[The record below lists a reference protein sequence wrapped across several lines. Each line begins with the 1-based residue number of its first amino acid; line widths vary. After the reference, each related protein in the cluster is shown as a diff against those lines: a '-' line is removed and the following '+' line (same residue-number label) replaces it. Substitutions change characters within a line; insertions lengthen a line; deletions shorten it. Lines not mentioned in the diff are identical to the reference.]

1 MNPQRLTVNCS
12 MLFTDLPLLRRPQAA
27 RDAGFDAVEF
37 WWPFDDAVPADRE
50 VDEFVSAIDDAG
62 VRLTH
67 LNLAAGDLAAGER
80 GLLSHPPRTREFVE
94 SIDVAVGIGARL
106 RTVGFNALYGNR
118 MAGLDVAE
126 QGSLAVDNLAVA
138 ARAAAT
144 IGAQILLEPLS
155 ALPDY
160 PLRLADDALAVSD
173 AVRREHR
180 MDNVALLADLYHLST
195 NGDDLDHVLSRHTG
209 RIGHVQIADAPGR
222 GEPGTGTMDFAR
234 HLDTLD
240 EAGYP
245 RWISLE
251 YRQTL
256 ADPIAWLAA
265 FTNGAH

>member
-1 MNPQRLTVNCS
+1 MNRRRLTVNCS

-37 WWPFDDAVPADRE
+37 WWPFDDAVPADRA
-50 VDEFVSAIDDAG
+50 VDEFVTAIDDAG

-80 GLLSHPPRTREFVE
+80 GLLSHPQRAREFVD
-94 SIDVAVGIGARL
+94 SIDVAVGMGARL

-118 MAGLDVAE
+118 VSGLDAAE
-126 QGSLAVDNLAVA
+126 QDSLAVDNLAIA

-155 ALPDY
+155 AIPDY
-160 PLRLADDALAVSD
+160 PLRLADDALAVAD

-180 MDNVALLADLYHLST
+180 IDNVALLADLYHLST
-195 NGDDLDHVLSRHTG
+195 NGDDLDHVLSHHTG

-234 HLDTLD
+234 YLGALD
-240 EAGYP
+240 EAGYQG
-245 RWISLE
+245 WISLE
-251 YRQTL
+251 YRPTL
-256 ADPIAWLAA
+256 PDPFSWIAEFAD
-265 FTNGAH
+265 GAH